1 MNHLEYYVVYYLDR
15 GDNNPPARVST
26 INYLTKQEAQDKVNS
41 LKRQE
46 PNLINEPE
54 IYEYRY

>member
-15 GDNNPPARVST
+15 GNNNPPARVST
-26 INYLTKQEAQDKVNS
+26 INYLTKKEAQNKVNS

-46 PNLINEPE
+46 PNLIKEPE

>member
-1 MNHLEYYVVYYLDR
+1 MNHLEYYVVYYLGR

-26 INYLTKQEAQDKVNS
+26 INYLTKKEAQNKVNS

-54 IYEYRY
+54 IYE